1 MSSLTNYLDTDILE
15 LFEEKS
21 VTLESQKVD
30 IENPSIDVKEI
41 ASMLGCTLQY
51 EFLTSK
57 AGSHDFT
64 SKIITINAFDPEYR
78 QRFTIAHEI
87 GHNVYDHE
95 GVRNRITADQ
105 QFIEEDRSYA
115 DLLMERQAN
124 NFASRLLMPEKLV
137 EEVIDY
143 LEKSEILLNGRQK
156 TTKLAE
162 KFNVSYISMEYRLR
176 ELKKL

>member
-15 LFEEKS
+15 LFEGKNL
-21 VTLESQKVD
+21 TLESQNVD
-30 IENPSIDVKEI
+30 IENPSIDVKNI
-41 ASMLGCTLQY
+41 AKMLGCTIQY
-51 EFLTSK
+51 EVLTSR
-57 AGSHDFT
+57 AGSHDFA

-95 GVRNRITADQ
+95 GVRNRITEDQ
-105 QFIEEDRSYA
+105 HFIEEDRTYA

-137 EEVIDY
+137 EEVIDQMEN
-143 LEKSEILLNGRQK
+143 LGLLLNNRQK
-156 TTKLAE
+156 ITKLAE

-176 ELKKL
+176 ALNKL